1 MRKRFV
7 TSKNLNSSG
16 ADQAYFLY
24 FLQKGN
30 EHPPKQVRGIML
42 EKSTHLTY
50 GCRIYPTE
58 RCYRKIANLRSNEHY
73 LSSSENNA
81 WKNLGLN

>member
-1 MRKRFV
+1 MEKAVSFMPKKISLCMRKRFV

-42 EKSTHLTY
+42 EKYSL
-50 GCRIYPTE
+50 
-58 RCYRKIANLRSNEHY
+58 NLWLPYVLH
-73 LSSSENNA
+73 
-81 WKNLGLN
+81 

>member
-1 MRKRFV
+1 MEKAVSFMPKKISLCMRKRFV

-16 ADQAYFLY
+16 ADQTYILY

-42 EKSTHLTY
+42 EKYSL
-50 GCRIYPTE
+50 
-58 RCYRKIANLRSNEHY
+58 NLWLSY
-73 LSSSENNA
+73 LPH
-81 WKNLGLN
+81 